1 VKVLAQPSRE
11 DEILS
16 AAAKE
21 LKELDAVIEAAK
33 RGDAK
38 SMIDS
43 QKELEKINEK
53 LIELAKAEIP
63 RNSDDRVK
71 QRLLD
76 AVNSLQRNIKE
87 ESNDANKATANPSDV
102 NAQNNLRSD
111 AEKIRAAV
119 KQIIEDSKAESIS
132 QVHRIQLMLLTNIC
146 RLTDL

>member
-1 VKVLAQPSRE
+1 MKILAQPSRE
-11 DEILS
+11 DEIL
-16 AAAKE
+16 ATAAKE
-21 LKELDAVIEAAK
+21 LKELDAVIESAK

-43 QKELEKINEK
+43 QKELEKINKK
-53 LIELAKAEIP
+53 LIQLAEAEIP
-63 RNSDDRVK
+63 RNSDDK
-71 QRLLD
+71 IKKRLLD

-87 ESNDANKATANPSDV
+87 ESNDAKKATANPSDV
-102 NAQNNLRSD
+102 SAQNNLRSD

-132 QVHRIQLMLLTNIC
+132 QVHIIRFMLLTKLC